1 MRIREATPEDFG
13 EVARI
18 TLDAYRALPTW
29 IGDWYAGILADV
41 AARAAANTL
50 LVAEDEDGRILG
62 SVTLVMEGGSWFE
75 WRFGEDGDCGF
86 RMLSVDPPAQ
96 GKGVGSALVMECLDR
111 ARKAG
116 RTRMIIGSTPWM
128 TTAHRIYQGMGFR
141 RRPDIDQQ
149 WGDTPGWAFV
159 LDIG

>member
-41 AARAAANTL
+41 DARAAANTL

-86 RMLSVDPPAQ
+86 RMLAVDPPAQ
-96 GKGVGSALVMECLDR
+96 GKGVGSALMQPVLERSDTEGVPCFVESSKDR
-111 ARKAG
+111 NVPFYARHGFEVTGEIRIPAG
-116 RTRMIIGSTPWM
+116 PTIWPMWREPRG
-128 TTAHRIYQGMGFR
+128 
-141 RRPDIDQQ
+141 
-149 WGDTPGWAFV
+149 
-159 LDIG
+159 